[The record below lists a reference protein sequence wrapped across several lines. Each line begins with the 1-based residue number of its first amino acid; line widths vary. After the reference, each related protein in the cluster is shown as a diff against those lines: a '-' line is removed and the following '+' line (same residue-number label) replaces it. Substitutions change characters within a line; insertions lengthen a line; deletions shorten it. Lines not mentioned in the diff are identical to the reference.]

1 MGGGTRKSAGLGGRN
16 PDLDPVDSIASS
28 ATLAESHK
36 LSEPQ
41 FSYLQNGDIRSR
53 YLRIRIK

>member
-1 MGGGTRKSAGLGGRN
+1 MGGGTRESAGLGGRN
-16 PDLDPVDSIASS
+16 TDLDPGDSVASS
-28 ATLAESHK
+28 AALAESHK

-41 FSYLQNGDIRSR
+41 FSYLQSGDIRSR